1 MKRQLLFAS
10 ALVLVPIVAVA
21 GSGLHQRHGHGD
33 AKAHVDEMLDE
44 VDASAAQRQAI
55 EPLVDRTTA
64 SAHEIHAQ
72 AAELHD
78 ELLGILTAET
88 IDRAAL
94 ESVRAEGVAL
104 VDRASREMVAAM
116 TEMAE
121 VLTPE
126 QRKEIAREAESW
138 HR

>member
-1 MKRQLLFAS
+1 MKKQLLFAS
-10 ALVLVPIVAVA
+10 ALVLVPIAAVA
-21 GSGLHQRHGHGD
+21 GSGLHHRHGD
-33 AKAHVDEMLDE
+33 AKAHVEEVLDE
-44 VDASAAQRQAI
+44 VDASDAQRKAI
-55 EPLVDRTTA
+55 EPLVDRATA
-64 SAHEIHAQ
+64 RAHDVHVQ

-88 IDRAAL
+88 IDYAAL
-94 ESVRAEGVAL
+94 ESVRAEAVAL
-104 VDRASREMVAAM
+104 VDRASREMVDAM
-116 TEMAE
+116 TGMAE

>member
-10 ALVLVPIVAVA
+10 ALVLVPIVAIA
-21 GSGLHQRHGHGD
+21 GSGLHHRHGD
-33 AKAHVDEMLDE
+33 PKNHVEEMLDE
-44 VDASAAQRQAI
+44 VEASDAQRRAI
-55 EPLVDRTTA
+55 APLVDRTTA
-64 SAHEIHAQ
+64 RAHDIHAQ
-72 AAELHD
+72 AEELHD
-78 ELLGILTAET
+78 ELLVLLTADT

-94 ESVRAEGVAL
+94 ESVRLEAVAL
-104 VDRASREMVAAM
+104 VDQASREMVDAM
-116 TEMAE
+116 TGMAE